1 MFYESNG
8 KLKHKIVN
16 YKPASRDSVHLEI
29 VFVVLKEM
37 LESNSDGENV
47 VKCLFFRLMARGRL
61 RGWRS

>member
-16 YKPASRDSVHLEI
+16 YKPASRDSVHLKI

-37 LESNSDGENV
+37 LESNSGGENV